1 LRYTQEIRIQAID
14 SEWAYSLPE
23 TTTWAGKVIGE
34 LKSNGRQILY
44 VFGVSLEH
52 ITLPTTTEDRCLAQ
66 KNLHKKF
73 QLKQR
78 ENFIDICR
86 NRWQLKTI
94 GSLWQIH
101 NTRCIFAYLFLNCCN
116 SGKLNLNLSCKIKK
130 RLAKNCQ
137 TSVMGYSNA
146 KLIP

>member
-14 SEWAYSLPE
+14 SEWAYCLPE

-66 KNLHKKF
+66 KNSHKKF
-73 QLKQR
+73 QLKTKR
-78 ENFIDICR
+78 KFY
-86 NRWQLKTI
+86 L
-94 GSLWQIH
+94 L
-101 NTRCIFAYLFLNCCN
+101 IFVEIVDNWKPLGHYDKYTTQDVFLH
-116 SGKLNLNLSCKIKK
+116 
-130 RLAKNCQ
+130 
-137 TSVMGYSNA
+137 TYSSIVVI
-146 KLIP
+146 LES